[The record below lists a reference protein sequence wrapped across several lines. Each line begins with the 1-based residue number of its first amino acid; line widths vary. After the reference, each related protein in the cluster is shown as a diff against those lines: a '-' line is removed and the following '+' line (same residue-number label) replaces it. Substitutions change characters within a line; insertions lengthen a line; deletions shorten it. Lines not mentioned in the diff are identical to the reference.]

1 MITFNTNNLK
11 KINHNLI
18 VRNDVYCD
26 NGILKSSDSSEEFR
40 LTKYENYYVSNKG
53 RVVKY
58 DGSIRIISQNSDN
71 VGYMRI
77 GVNHT
82 TAMVHRLVA
91 EAFIEN
97 DDPIN
102 KTQVNHKNEIKWDN
116 KVENLEWMT
125 PKDNTSYSQA
135 KIVYQIDKT
144 TGKVINKF
152 YSTHDAEKAVG
163 ATKGEVANC
172 CAHRRGQTTVKGFIF
187 RYEDDNTPMIIGI
200 SHSKVVCQ
208 CKLDGTVINEYKSTA
223 QASRETGIHAQ
234 NIGKCCMGKAETAGG
249 YVWKYKVDVV

>member
-1 MITFNTNNLK
+1 MVNFNFNKKFKLNNNN
-11 KINHNLI
+11 KIDFNLC
-18 VRNDVYCD
+18 YL
-26 NGILKSSDSSEEFR
+26 NGKIKSNNPNEIFR
-40 LTKYENYYVSNKG
+40 LTKYENYYVSNLG

-58 DGSIRIISQNSDN
+58 DGNIRLISQNSDN

-77 GVNHT
+77 GVAKT

-97 DDPIN
+97 EDPIN

-116 KVENLEWMT
+116 RVENLEWMT
-125 PKDNTSYSQA
+125 PKDNTYYSQA

-144 TGKVINKF
+144 TGKIINKF
-152 YSTHDAEKAVG
+152 YSTHDAENAVG
-163 ATKGEVANC
+163 ATRGEVANC
-172 CAHRRGQTTVKGFIF
+172 CSHRRGQTTVKGFIF
-187 RYEDDNTPMIIGI
+187 RYEDDNTPMIVGT

-208 CKLDGTVINEYKSTA
+208 CKLDGTIINEYKSAA
-223 QASRETGIHAQ
+223 QACRETGIPAQ
-234 NIGKCCMGKAETAGG
+234 NIGRCCMGKAETAGG

>member
-1 MITFNTNNLK
+1 MVNFNFNKKFKLNNNNKVDFSLCY
-11 KINHNLI
+11 L
-18 VRNDVYCD
+18 
-26 NGILKSSDSSEEFR
+26 NGEIKSNNPNEIFR
-40 LTKYENYYVSNKG
+40 LTKYENYYISNLG

-58 DGSIRIISQNSDN
+58 DGNIRLISQNSDN

-77 GVNHT
+77 GVAKT

-116 KVENLEWMT
+116 RAENLEWMT

-144 TGKVINKF
+144 TGKIINKF
-152 YSTHDAEKAVG
+152 YSTHDAENAVG
-163 ATKGEVANC
+163 ATRGEVANC
-172 CAHRRGQTTVKGFIF
+172 CAHRRGQTTVKGYIF
-187 RYEDDNTPMIIGI
+187 RYEDDKTPLIVGA
-200 SHSKVVCQ
+200 SHSKIVCQ
-208 CKLDGTVINEYKSTA
+208 CDLSGNVIAEFKSTA
-223 QASRETGIHAQ
+223 QACKQTGIPAQ
-234 NIGKCCMGKAETAGG
+234 NIGRCCMGKGNTAGG
-249 YVWKYKVDVV
+249 YIWKYKVDCV